1 MKRQISILVTLLFC
15 VIMVG
20 GCKSN
25 TNQKTAPETTEAVS
39 TPIVTNLEKEPTE
52 ETKAPK
58 EEEKDK
64 NGQTDAKVTEEP
76 KKNEQTKE
84 SLSNK
89 KDYKVVL
96 KKGEI
101 SSNGTFQVTYPQ
113 IEGWS
118 DQKSMKY
125 WNKLFAAA
133 NYGRDD
139 GVNAY
144 TLKTKVMTQSEEL
157 LSILMEGSVQY
168 EGINEVSKFAY
179 TYNINMKTGKS
190 YRLGDSKA
198 NLSEI
203 EDKLMNE
210 SYKIVTK
217 NQNVSMVAV
226 LDTLYLQNE
235 KDDDMARVK
244 EALKECD
251 YSEDNTNPACYSYW
265 RKGKVSLV
273 FDVDEEIGGYSIF
286 ELK

>member
-1 MKRQISILVTLLFC
+1 MKSQISILVMFLFC
-15 VIMVG
+15 VITVG

-25 TNQKTAPETTEAVS
+25 TNDKSTPEVTEVVSTPETTK
-39 TPIVTNLEKEPTE
+39 LENEQIE
-52 ETKAPK
+52 ETKEP
-58 EEEKDK
+58 EEKDK
-64 NGQTDAKVTEEP
+64 SGQVDVKVTEEP

-84 SLSNK
+84 NLSNK

-96 KKGEI
+96 KKGEV
-101 SSNGTFQVTYPQ
+101 SSNGNFQVTYPQ
-113 IEGWS
+113 IEEWS

-133 NYGRDD
+133 NYGRND
-139 GVNAY
+139 GVDAY
-144 TLKTKVMTQSEEL
+144 TLKTKVMTQNEEL

-168 EGINEVSKFAY
+168 EGINEISKFAY

-190 YRLGDSKA
+190 YQLKDSKE

-210 SYKIVTK
+210 NYKIVTK

-226 LDTLYLQNE
+226 LDILYLQNE

-265 RKGKVSLV
+265 KKGKVSLV